1 MIDSDAQDS
10 AEGLASEESTN
21 EISPT
26 KMKQKKQQLRQ
37 NQLVRENRRLRNSA
51 SFRIGKLFT
60 RAATKPWLLPLL
72 PFSILFL
79 VFSIGM
85 ERLGRWP
92 VPVESKGMRA
102 TSPGKPRDCVMFF
115 PTNGV
120 GFGHFT
126 RMYALAKRFKKYS
139 PSTEIVFFTT
149 MPTLHL
155 LYNEGFVTYHIA
167 GRKKFDDLSASDWN
181 ALVEEHLSLAFNQ
194 HRPST
199 FIYDGAFPYRGML
212 NAIREQSQTR
222 KIWMRR
228 GTFKKGSRIPVDSI
242 AHFDTIV
249 HPQDSV
255 PLAQSEVDHGVESI
269 TCAPIVLLDES
280 DLLPRDIARRR
291 LNLPLTGRTVYVQL
305 GAGRINDIDSEVR
318 MTVEALLKHEDIT
331 VVVGE
336 SMLGERIDLS
346 MNRVVLLRDYP
357 NSMYFRAFDATV
369 QAGGYNSFHETRRFG
384 LPALFYPNMNTGMDD
399 QLARCKVAED
409 EGWGI
414 VVVERNHT
422 TITDAIG
429 KLLSSTTNFSPR
441 FGKNGALEM
450 YHQIKLGKSTAHS
463 QPRYQRLPQ
472 WASQSNTGLTNR
484 INQRFLEING
494 YEMDWEKPET
504 FNHHIQLLKFSLGEE
519 ESRLTDKF
527 RVREHVS
534 SIIGDEYL
542 IPLVGVYDSVSDLDI
557 DPAAT
562 DIVMKT
568 NHGSG
573 PEHCEVFPSNRSAE
587 ELKLKFE
594 NAMSNEYYGVQ
605 WGEFQY
611 QSIPRKLIVERK
623 IGTHEKSPL
632 DYKFHMFNNGSKE
645 HWFLQINSDRES
657 ALKQNFYDEKFEFID
672 VTKSGLPNGEVQLP
686 DRAMLQEMLN
696 ISRKLSAKHRYVRV
710 DLYLIERKIYF
721 GELTFTPACG
731 FGEFS
736 DMQISNRFG
745 SYFPGGEIGVVPE

>member
-10 AEGLASEESTN
+10 TEGLASEEQTN
-21 EISPT
+21 EISPA

-37 NQLVRENRRLRNSA
+37 NQLIRENRRLRNSA
-51 SFRIGKLFT
+51 SFRVGKLFT

-79 VFSIGM
+79 VFGIGM

-102 TSPGKPRDCVMFF
+102 SSPGRPRDCVMFF

-167 GRKKFDDLSASDWN
+167 GRKKFDDLSASGWN

-291 LNLPLTGRTVYVQL
+291 LNLPLTGRVVYVQL
-305 GAGRINDIDSEVR
+305 GAGRINDIDSEIR
-318 MTVEALLKHEDIT
+318 LTVEALLKHDDIT

-336 SMLGERIDLS
+336 SMLGERIELS
-346 MNRVVLLRDYP
+346 MNRVILLRDYP

-384 LPALFYPNMNTGMDD
+384 LPALFFPNMNTGMDD
-399 QLARCKVAED
+399 QLARCKVAEKEGWGTVVVNRNTSSISEGIAHLLSKAGTLDGNTGGNGAEEVYTMLTGHQASSYD
-409 EGWGI
+409 EGWIMPDDAFRWIEENIKENAAILEFGSGDGSQRLSKRYNLWSVEHDREWIGKTQSNYVHAEI
-414 VVVERNHT
+414 VSNPWSEKLGEAGWYDPAFL
-422 TITDAIG
+422 DAIPG
-429 KLLSSTTNFSPR
+429 SVELIIIDGPVGTIGRGGILHV
-441 FGKNGALEM
+441 LE
-450 YHQIKLGKSTAHS
+450 
-463 QPRYQRLPQ
+463 RLPKFQ
-472 WASQSNTGLTNR
+472 YLLVDDTDRKEVRALSEKICEMLQLKITR
-484 INQRFLEING
+484 IETNQRKFNG
-494 YEMDWEKPET
+494 DKRS
-504 FNHHIQLLKFSLGEE
+504 FDIIQ
-519 ESRLTDKF
+519 
-527 RVREHVS
+527 
-534 SIIGDEYL
+534 
-542 IPLVGVYDSVSDLDI
+542 
-557 DPAAT
+557 
-562 DIVMKT
+562 
-568 NHGSG
+568 N
-573 PEHCEVFPSNRSAE
+573 
-587 ELKLKFE
+587 
-594 NAMSNEYYGVQ
+594 
-605 WGEFQY
+605 
-611 QSIPRKLIVERK
+611 
-623 IGTHEKSPL
+623 
-632 DYKFHMFNNGSKE
+632 
-645 HWFLQINSDRES
+645 
-657 ALKQNFYDEKFEFID
+657 
-672 VTKSGLPNGEVQLP
+672 
-686 DRAMLQEMLN
+686 
-696 ISRKLSAKHRYVRV
+696 
-710 DLYLIERKIYF
+710 
-721 GELTFTPACG
+721 
-731 FGEFS
+731 
-736 DMQISNRFG
+736 
-745 SYFPGGEIGVVPE
+745 

>member
-10 AEGLASEESTN
+10 AEGLASEERTN

-37 NQLVRENRRLRNSA
+37 NQLIRENRRLRNSA
-51 SFRIGKLFT
+51 SFRVGKLFT
-60 RAATKPWLLPLL
+60 RAAMKPWFLPIL

-79 VFSIGM
+79 MFSIGM

-92 VPVESKGMRA
+92 VPVDSKGMRS
-102 TSPGKPRDCVMFF
+102 TPPGEPRDCVMFF

-139 PSTEIVFFTT
+139 PSTEVVFFTT

-255 PLAQSEVDHGVESI
+255 PLAQNEVDHGVESI

-280 DLLPRDIARRR
+280 DLLERDVARRR
-291 LNLPLTGRTVYVQL
+291 LNLPLSGRVVYVQL
-305 GAGRINDIDSEVR
+305 GAGRINDIDSEIR
-318 MTVEALLKHEDIT
+318 LTVEALLKHDDIT

-336 SMLGERIDLS
+336 SMLGERIELS
-346 MNRVVLLRDYP
+346 MDRVVLLRDYP

-369 QAGGYNSFHETRRFG
+369 QAGGYNSFHETRCFG

-399 QLARCKVAED
+399 QLARCKVAEEEGWGTVVVNRNTSSISEGIAHLLSTAGTLDGNIGGNGAEEVYTMLTGHQASSYD
-409 EGWGI
+409 EGWIMPDDAFRWIEENIKENAAILEFGSGDGSQRLSKRYNLWSVEHDREWIGKTQSNYVHAEI
-414 VVVERNHT
+414 VSNPWSEKLGEAGWYDLAFL
-422 TITDAIG
+422 DAIPKSVELIIIDG
-429 KLLSSTTNFSPR
+429 PV
-441 FGKNGALEM
+441 GAIGRGGILHVLE
-450 YHQIKLGKSTAHS
+450 
-463 QPRYQRLPQ
+463 RLPKFQ
-472 WASQSNTGLTNR
+472 YLLVDDTDRKEERALSEKICEMLQLKITR
-484 INQRFLEING
+484 IETNQRKSNG
-494 YEMDWEKPET
+494 
-504 FNHHIQLLKFSLGEE
+504 
-519 ESRLTDKF
+519 DKRSF
-527 RVREHVS
+527 
-534 SIIGDEYL
+534 
-542 IPLVGVYDSVSDLDI
+542 DI
-557 DPAAT
+557 
-562 DIVMKT
+562 
-568 NHGSG
+568 
-573 PEHCEVFPSNRSAE
+573 
-587 ELKLKFE
+587 
-594 NAMSNEYYGVQ
+594 
-605 WGEFQY
+605 
-611 QSIPRKLIVERK
+611 
-623 IGTHEKSPL
+623 
-632 DYKFHMFNNGSKE
+632 
-645 HWFLQINSDRES
+645 LQN
-657 ALKQNFYDEKFEFID
+657 
-672 VTKSGLPNGEVQLP
+672 
-686 DRAMLQEMLN
+686 
-696 ISRKLSAKHRYVRV
+696 
-710 DLYLIERKIYF
+710 
-721 GELTFTPACG
+721 
-731 FGEFS
+731 
-736 DMQISNRFG
+736 
-745 SYFPGGEIGVVPE
+745 

>member
-1 MIDSDAQDS
+1 MIDSDEQDS
-10 AEGLASEESTN
+10 AEGLASEERTN

-37 NQLVRENRRLRNSA
+37 NQLIRENRRLRNSA
-51 SFRIGKLFT
+51 SFRVGKLFT
-60 RAATKPWLLPLL
+60 RAAMKPWFFPIL

-79 VFSIGM
+79 MFSIGM

-92 VPVESKGMRA
+92 VPVDSKGMRS
-102 TSPGKPRDCVMFF
+102 TPPGEPRDCVMFF

-194 HRPST
+194 HRPSI

-228 GTFKKGSRIPVDSI
+228 GMFKKGSRIPVDSI

-255 PLAQSEVDHGVESI
+255 PLAQNEVDHGVESI

-291 LNLPLTGRTVYVQL
+291 LNLPLKGRVVYVQL
-305 GAGRINDIDSEVR
+305 GAGRINDIDSEIR
-318 MTVEALLKHEDIT
+318 LTVEALLKHEDIT

-336 SMLGERIDLS
+336 SMLGERIELS
-346 MNRVVLLRDYP
+346 MDRVVLLRDYP

-409 EGWGI
+409 EGWGT
-414 VVVERNHT
+414 VVVNRNTSSISEGIAHLLST
-422 TITDAIG
+422 AGTLDGNLGRNGAEEVYTMLTGHQASAYHEGWIMPDDAFRWIEENIKENAAILEFGSGDGSQRLSKRYNLWSVEHDRGWIGKTQSNYVYAEIVSNPWSQKLGEAGWYDPAFLDAIPASVELIIIDG
-429 KLLSSTTNFSPR
+429 PVGTIGRGGILHV
-441 FGKNGALEM
+441 LE
-450 YHQIKLGKSTAHS
+450 
-463 QPRYQRLPQ
+463 RLPKFQ
-472 WASQSNTGLTNR
+472 YLLIDDTDRKEERALSEKICEMLHLKSIR
-484 INQRFLEING
+484 IETNQRKSNG
-494 YEMDWEKPET
+494 
-504 FNHHIQLLKFSLGEE
+504 
-519 ESRLTDKF
+519 DKRSF
-527 RVREHVS
+527 
-534 SIIGDEYL
+534 
-542 IPLVGVYDSVSDLDI
+542 DI
-557 DPAAT
+557 
-562 DIVMKT
+562 
-568 NHGSG
+568 
-573 PEHCEVFPSNRSAE
+573 
-587 ELKLKFE
+587 
-594 NAMSNEYYGVQ
+594 
-605 WGEFQY
+605 
-611 QSIPRKLIVERK
+611 
-623 IGTHEKSPL
+623 
-632 DYKFHMFNNGSKE
+632 
-645 HWFLQINSDRES
+645 LQN
-657 ALKQNFYDEKFEFID
+657 
-672 VTKSGLPNGEVQLP
+672 
-686 DRAMLQEMLN
+686 
-696 ISRKLSAKHRYVRV
+696 
-710 DLYLIERKIYF
+710 
-721 GELTFTPACG
+721 
-731 FGEFS
+731 
-736 DMQISNRFG
+736 
-745 SYFPGGEIGVVPE
+745 

>member
-10 AEGLASEESTN
+10 AEGLASEQRTN

-37 NQLVRENRRLRNSA
+37 NQLIRENRRLRNSA
-51 SFRIGKLFT
+51 SFRVGKLFT

-79 VFSIGM
+79 IFSIGM

-92 VPVESKGMRA
+92 VPVDSKGMRP
-102 TSPGKPRDCVMFF
+102 TSPGEPRDCVMFF

-167 GRKKFDDLSASDWN
+167 GRKKFDDLSASGWN

-212 NAIREQSQTR
+212 NAIREQPQTR

-242 AHFDTIV
+242 AHFDTII
-249 HPQDSV
+249 HPEDSV
-255 PLAQSEVDHGVESI
+255 PLAQNEIDHGVDSI
-269 TCAPIVLLDES
+269 TCAPIVLLDEE
-280 DLLPRDIARRR
+280 DLLPRDVARRR
-291 LNLPLTGRTVYVQL
+291 LNLPVEGRVVYVQL

-318 MTVEALLKHEDIT
+318 LTVEALLKHEDIT

-336 SMLGERIDLS
+336 SMLGERIELGMD
-346 MNRVVLLRDYP
+346 RVVLLRDYP

-409 EGWGI
+409 EGWGT
-414 VVVERNHT
+414 VVAQRNGQS
-422 TITDAIG
+422 ITNGIDVLLKMTPLKGKKTDGNGAIELSQKILMDG
-429 KLLSSTTNFSPR
+429 SSTPKWAR
-441 FGKNGALEM
+441 VE
-450 YHQIKLGKSTAHS
+450 HS
-463 QPRYQRLPQ
+463 QLVH
-472 WASQSNTGLTNR
+472 R
-484 INQRFLEING
+484 INQRFLEENG
-494 YEMDWEKPET
+494 YD
-504 FNHHIQLLKFSLGEE
+504 
-519 ESRLTDKF
+519 D
-527 RVREHVS
+527 
-534 SIIGDEYL
+534 
-542 IPLVGVYDSVSDLDI
+542 
-557 DPAAT
+557 
-562 DIVMKT
+562 
-568 NHGSG
+568 
-573 PEHCEVFPSNRSAE
+573 
-587 ELKLKFE
+587 
-594 NAMSNEYYGVQ
+594 
-605 WGEFQY
+605 
-611 QSIPRKLIVERK
+611 LIV
-623 IGTHEKSPL
+623 
-632 DYKFHMFNNGSKE
+632 Y
-645 HWFLQINSDRES
+645 
-657 ALKQNFYDEKFEFID
+657 
-672 VTKSGLPNGEVQLP
+672 
-686 DRAMLQEMLN
+686 N
-696 ISRKLSAKHRYVRV
+696 I
-710 DLYLIERKIYF
+710 
-721 GELTFTPACG
+721 P
-731 FGEFS
+731 
-736 DMQISNRFG
+736 
-745 SYFPGGEIGVVPE
+745 

>member
-10 AEGLASEESTN
+10 AEGLASEERTN
-21 EISPT
+21 EISPA

-37 NQLVRENRRLRNSA
+37 NQLIRENRRLRNSA
-51 SFRIGKLFT
+51 SFRVGKLFT

-92 VPVESKGMRA
+92 VPVENKGMRP

-255 PLAQSEVDHGVESI
+255 PLAKNEVDHGVESI

-291 LNLPLTGRTVYVQL
+291 LNLPLTGRVVYVQL
-305 GAGRINDIDSEVR
+305 GAGRINDIDSEIR
-318 MTVEALLKHEDIT
+318 LTVEALLKHEDIT

-336 SMLGERIDLS
+336 SMLGERIELS
-346 MNRVVLLRDYP
+346 MDRVVLLRDYP

-399 QLARCKVAED
+399 QLARCKIAED
-409 EGWGI
+409 EGWGT
-414 VVVERNHT
+414 VVVNRT
-422 TITDAIG
+422 TSSISEGIEH
-429 KLLSSTTNFSPR
+429 LLSTTGTLDGNLDE
-441 FGKNGALEM
+441 NGAEEVYTMLTGHQATSYNEGWIMPDDAFRWIEENIKENSAILEFGSGDGSQRLSKR
-450 YHQIKLGKSTAHS
+450 YNLWSVEHDSAWIGITQSNYVYSEIVSNPWSEKLGEAGWYDPSFLDSIPASVELIIVDGPVGTIGRGGILHVLE
-463 QPRYQRLPQ
+463 RLPKFQ
-472 WASQSNTGLTNR
+472 YLLVDDTDR
-484 INQRFLEING
+484 IEERALSEKIC
-494 YEMDWEKPET
+494 EMLD
-504 FNHHIQLLKFSLGEE
+504 LKF
-519 ESRLTDKF
+519 
-527 RVREHVS
+527 VRIE
-534 SIIGDEYL
+534 
-542 IPLVGVYDSVSDLDI
+542 
-557 DPAAT
+557 
-562 DIVMKT
+562 T
-568 NHGSG
+568 N
-573 PEHCEVFPSNRSAE
+573 
-587 ELKLKFE
+587 
-594 NAMSNEYYGVQ
+594 Q
-605 WGEFQY
+605 
-611 QSIPRKLIVERK
+611 
-623 IGTHEKSPL
+623 EKS
-632 DYKFHMFNNGSKE
+632 NGDKRCFDIL
-645 HWFLQINSDRES
+645 HN
-657 ALKQNFYDEKFEFID
+657 
-672 VTKSGLPNGEVQLP
+672 
-686 DRAMLQEMLN
+686 
-696 ISRKLSAKHRYVRV
+696 
-710 DLYLIERKIYF
+710 
-721 GELTFTPACG
+721 
-731 FGEFS
+731 
-736 DMQISNRFG
+736 
-745 SYFPGGEIGVVPE
+745 

>member
-10 AEGLASEESTN
+10 AEGLASEQRTN

-37 NQLVRENRRLRNSA
+37 NQLIRENRRLRNSA
-51 SFRIGKLFT
+51 SFRVGKLFT

-79 VFSIGM
+79 MFSIGM

-92 VPVESKGMRA
+92 VPVDSKGMRA
-102 TSPGKPRDCVMFF
+102 TSPGEPRDCVMFF

-167 GRKKFDDLSASDWN
+167 GRKKFDDLSASGWN

-212 NAIREQSQTR
+212 NAIREQPQTR

-242 AHFDTIV
+242 AHFDTII
-249 HPQDSV
+249 HPEDSV
-255 PLAQSEVDHGVESI
+255 PLAQNEIDHGVDSI
-269 TCAPIVLLDES
+269 TCAPIVLLDEE
-280 DLLPRDIARRR
+280 DLLPRDVARRR
-291 LNLPLTGRTVYVQL
+291 LNLPVEGRVVYVQL

-318 MTVEALLKHEDIT
+318 LTVEALLKHEDIT

-336 SMLGERIDLS
+336 SMLGERIELS
-346 MNRVVLLRDYP
+346 MDRVVLLRDYP

-409 EGWGI
+409 EGWGT
-414 VVVERNHT
+414 VVAQRNGQS
-422 TITDAIG
+422 ITNGIDVLLKMTPLKGKKTDGNGAIELSQKILMDG
-429 KLLSSTTNFSPR
+429 SSTPKWAR
-441 FGKNGALEM
+441 VE
-450 YHQIKLGKSTAHS
+450 HS
-463 QPRYQRLPQ
+463 QLVH
-472 WASQSNTGLTNR
+472 R
-484 INQRFLEING
+484 INQRFLEENG
-494 YEMDWEKPET
+494 YEMDWMNPTT
-504 FNHHIQLLKFSLGEE
+504 FNHHIQLSKFELEKDISN
-519 ESRLTDKF
+519 LTDKIK
-527 RVREHVS
+527 VRDYVADRIGKEHLIP
-534 SIIGDEYL
+534 IIGKF
-542 IPLVGVYDSVSDLDI
+542 DSIEDFDFE
-557 DPAAT
+557 PHNE
-562 DIVMKT
+562 DIVIKT

-573 PEHCEVFPSNRSAE
+573 PNHCEILPSIKSKEEIIDKFNRAI
-587 ELKLKFE
+587 
-594 NAMSNEYYGVQ
+594 SNPYYGIE

-611 QSIPRKLIVERK
+611 VHIQPRLIVEQR
-623 IGTHEKSPL
+623 IGGEDRSPNDL
-632 DYKFHMFNNGSKE
+632 KFHIFNSKSSTK
-645 HWFLQINSDRES
+645 WFLQVNSDRS
-657 ALKQNFYDEKFEFID
+657 TGLKANIFDENFKKID
-672 VTKSGLPNGEVQLP
+672 VIYDGLPNGDVELP
-686 DRAMLQEMLN
+686 PIETLDSMLA
-696 ISRKLSAKHRYVRV
+696 IAKTLADGHRYVRV
-710 DLYLIERKIYF
+710 DLYLADNQIFF
-721 GELTFTPACG
+721 GELTFTPGCG
-731 FGEFS
+731 FTEFS
-736 DMQISNRFG
+736 DFQISKKFG
-745 SYFPGGEIGVVPE
+745 SYFSGGDLS

>member
-10 AEGLASEESTN
+10 AEGLASEEQTN
-21 EISPT
+21 EISLS

-37 NQLVRENRRLRNSA
+37 NQLIRESRRLRNSA
-51 SFRIGKLFT
+51 SFRVGKLFT
-60 RAATKPWLLPLL
+60 RAAMKPWFLPLL

-92 VPVESKGMRA
+92 APVSEKGMRP
-102 TSPGKPRDCVMFF
+102 TSAGEPRDCVMFF

-126 RMYALAKRFKKYS
+126 RMYALARRFKKYS

-212 NAIREQSQTR
+212 NAIREQSKTR

-255 PLAQSEVDHGVESI
+255 SLAQNEVDHGVESI
-269 TCAPIVLLDES
+269 TCSPIVLLDES
-280 DLLPRDIARRR
+280 DLLPRDVARRR
-291 LNLPLTGRTVYVQL
+291 LNLPLTGRVVYVQL

-318 MTVEALLKHEDIT
+318 LTVEALLKHEDIT

-336 SMLGERIDLS
+336 SMLGERIELS
-346 MNRVVLLRDYP
+346 MDRVVLLRDYP

-399 QLARCKVAED
+399 QLARCKVSEE
-409 EGWGI
+409 EGWGHVVVHRDEASIRNGVNQLLTFERGVYGRSVENGATEVYTALTNHNPSSFNENWMLPAEAFAWIEANIPKHSTVLEFGSGDGSQRLANRYDLWSIEHDEQWMGKTKSNYVMAKIIHNPVSEKTGEQGWYDPIFFEKIPQSVELI
-414 VVVERNHT
+414 VVDGPVG
-422 TITDAIG
+422 TIG
-429 KLLSSTTNFSPR
+429 RSGLLHH
-441 FGKNGALEM
+441 LE
-450 YHQIKLGKSTAHS
+450 K
-463 QPRYQRLPQ
+463 LPQ
-472 WASQSNTGLTNR
+472 FGCIMVDDTDRPEEKRLSQQLAEQLNLKCETIDTE
-484 INQRFLEING
+484 QQKYNG
-494 YEMDWEKPET
+494 T
-504 FNHHIQLLKFSLGEE
+504 RRCF
-519 ESRLTDKF
+519 
-527 RVREHVS
+527 
-534 SIIGDEYL
+534 
-542 IPLVGVYDSVSDLDI
+542 DI
-557 DPAAT
+557 
-562 DIVMKT
+562 
-568 NHGSG
+568 
-573 PEHCEVFPSNRSAE
+573 
-587 ELKLKFE
+587 
-594 NAMSNEYYGVQ
+594 
-605 WGEFQY
+605 
-611 QSIPRKLIVERK
+611 
-623 IGTHEKSPL
+623 
-632 DYKFHMFNNGSKE
+632 
-645 HWFLQINSDRES
+645 
-657 ALKQNFYDEKFEFID
+657 
-672 VTKSGLPNGEVQLP
+672 
-686 DRAMLQEMLN
+686 
-696 ISRKLSAKHRYVRV
+696 LSHKR
-710 DLYLIERKIYF
+710 
-721 GELTFTPACG
+721 
-731 FGEFS
+731 
-736 DMQISNRFG
+736 
-745 SYFPGGEIGVVPE
+745 

>member
-10 AEGLASEESTN
+10 AEGLASEQRTN

-37 NQLVRENRRLRNSA
+37 NQLIRENRRLRNSA
-51 SFRIGKLFT
+51 SFRVGKLFT
-60 RAATKPWLLPLL
+60 RAATRPWLLPLL

-79 VFSIGM
+79 MFSIGM

-92 VPVESKGMRA
+92 VPVDSKGMRA
-102 TSPGKPRDCVMFF
+102 TSSGEPRDCVMFF

-167 GRKKFDDLSASDWN
+167 GRKKFDDLSASGWN

-212 NAIREQSQTR
+212 NAIREQPQTR

-242 AHFDTIV
+242 AHFDTII
-249 HPQDSV
+249 HPEDSV
-255 PLAQSEVDHGVESI
+255 PLAQNEIDHGVDSI
-269 TCAPIVLLDES
+269 TCAPIVLLDEE
-280 DLLPRDIARRR
+280 DLLPRDVARRR
-291 LNLPLTGRTVYVQL
+291 LNLPVEGRVVYVQL

-318 MTVEALLKHEDIT
+318 LTVEALLKHEGIT

-336 SMLGERIDLS
+336 SMLGERIELS
-346 MNRVVLLRDYP
+346 MDRVVLLRDYP

-409 EGWGI
+409 EGWGT
-414 VVVERNHT
+414 VVAQRNGQS
-422 TITDAIG
+422 ITNGIDVLLKMTPLKG
-429 KLLSSTTNFSPR
+429 KKTD
-441 FGKNGALEM
+441 GNGAIELSQKILM
-450 YHQIKLGKSTAHS
+450 DGDSTPKWARVEHS
-463 QPRYQRLPQ
+463 QLVH
-472 WASQSNTGLTNR
+472 R
-484 INQRFLEING
+484 INQRFLEENG
-494 YEMDWEKPET
+494 YEMDWMNPTT
-504 FNHHIQLLKFSLGEE
+504 FNHHIQLSKFELEKDISN
-519 ESRLTDKF
+519 LTDKIK
-527 RVREHVS
+527 VRDYVADRIGKEHLIP
-534 SIIGDEYL
+534 IIGTF
-542 IPLVGVYDSVSDLDI
+542 DSIEDFDFE
-557 DPAAT
+557 PHNE
-562 DIVMKT
+562 DIVIKT

-573 PEHCEVFPSNRSAE
+573 PNHCEILPSIKSKEEIIDKFNRAI
-587 ELKLKFE
+587 
-594 NAMSNEYYGVQ
+594 SNPYYGIE

-611 QSIPRKLIVERK
+611 VHIQPRLIVEQR
-623 IGTHEKSPL
+623 IGGENRSPNDL
-632 DYKFHMFNNGSKE
+632 KFHIFNSKSSTK
-645 HWFLQINSDRES
+645 WFLQVNSDRS
-657 ALKQNFYDEKFEFID
+657 TGLKANIFDENFKKID
-672 VTKSGLPNGEVQLP
+672 VIYDGLPNGDVELP
-686 DRAMLQEMLN
+686 PIETLDSMLA
-696 ISRKLSAKHRYVRV
+696 IAKTLADGHRYVRV
-710 DLYLIERKIYF
+710 DLYLADSQIFF
-721 GELTFTPACG
+721 GELTFTPGCG
-731 FGEFS
+731 FTEFS
-736 DMQISNRFG
+736 DFQISKKFG
-745 SYFPGGEIGVVPE
+745 SYFSGGDLS